1 DEMLTGKKAFEG
13 ESVSDTLATVMKIDP
28 DWRVVPRE
36 VPASVQ
42 KLLRRCLTKDRKQRL
57 RDIGEARI
65 VLENPGGTEVALWAE
80 SRPRPKIPWA
90 IACIVIVALAAVSFV
105 HFREPPPTAPQV
117 IEATID
123 APPKT
128 RITTFAVSPDG
139 RYVAMIATGEGGD
152 QIWVRQLYSLQA
164 QALAGTEGASFPF
177 WSPNGRYIGF
187 FAGGKLKKISVDGG

>member
-90 IACIVIVALAAVSFV
+90 IACTVIRALAAVSSGT
-105 HFREPPPTAPQV
+105 FREPHRTVPQM
-117 IEATID
+117 I
-123 APPKT
+123 K
-128 RITTFAVSPDG
+128 SP
-139 RYVAMIATGEGGD
+139 
-152 QIWVRQLYSLQA
+152 L
-164 QALAGTEGASFPF
+164 
-177 WSPNGRYIGF
+177 
-187 FAGGKLKKISVDGG
+187 